1 MNLPPFYIGQKV
13 ICITSSQW
21 YNEQTGEPCSGPKR
35 NDICTIIGYEN
46 VNLYGYE
53 FPLLEGYDNEG
64 FEYRNFKPA
73 QELKFPLMKYSK
85 VIEEELVSA
94 N

>member
-1 MNLPPFYIGQKV
+1 MKTTTSYL
-13 ICITSSQW
+13 ITWQYGHDEKSKT
-21 YNEQTGEPCSGPKR
+21 ETPVEV
-35 NDICTIIGYEN
+35 DIFISDKAPQRYEN

-53 FPLLEGYDNEG
+53 FPLLAGYDNEG